1 MVKTSKHTDTSK
13 GILNKPLP
21 EDNREEGLAF
31 LDVNGKI
38 FYASPSTIHI
48 TGYTDKEIVGRN
60 AFEWDAMPNG
70 GVLTIEVSPV
80 TIEDEI
86 ISTTG
91 YIESGRYALITI
103 ADTGVGID
111 ENIQKKIFEPFFTTK
126 EVGKGTGLG
135 LAMVYGI
142 VKQHNGYIDLCSKL
156 NKGTA
161 FKIYLPLME
170 PMIEPNKR

>member
-1 MVKTSKHTDTSK
+1 
-13 GILNKPLP
+13 
-21 EDNREEGLAF
+21 
-31 LDVNGKI
+31 
-38 FYASPSTIHI
+38 
-48 TGYTDKEIVGRN
+48 
-60 AFEWDAMPNG
+60 MPNG

-80 TIEDEI
+80 TIENEI

-142 VKQHNGYIDLCSKL
+142 IKQHNGYINVYSEP
-156 NKGTA
+156 GITV
-161 FKIYLPLME
+161 FKIYLPLMIGE
-170 PMIEPNKR
+170 VSAAEQKQLDAVVLTGHGEVILLAEDEA

>member
-1 MVKTSKHTDTSK
+1 
-13 GILNKPLP
+13 
-21 EDNREEGLAF
+21 
-31 LDVNGKI
+31 
-38 FYASPSTIHI
+38 
-48 TGYTDKEIVGRN
+48 
-60 AFEWDAMPNG
+60 MPNG

-126 EVGKGTGLG
+126 EVGKCTGLG
-135 LAMVYGI
+135 LAMVYGLI
-142 VKQHNGYIDLCSKL
+142 KQHEGYIDLYSKPG
-156 NKGTA
+156 KGTA
-161 FKIYLPLME
+161 FKIYLPIKEL
-170 PMIEPNKR
+170 KY